1 MIQQTIVSEMKK
13 RIDAEIAR
21 GGLKQMDK
29 ETVKK
34 IINDFIDSVDEV
46 QDFSITND
54 VEEID
59 NSTLDSKDIIRIPTG
74 LTNVYIT
81 TYKRC
86 DQMETAL
93 RSKLVQE
100 IPELVDQIYPTN
112 APEGH
117 TKPYLVYARIST
129 NKVKTLDGYTGTEH
143 LSYMFSIMAT
153 RYGDMK
159 RITKK
164 VEKLLESLPKTTIG
178 GFFIE
183 DIDINNVHEV
193 YEHELK
199 VNRGIIDFTIYYQK
213 GGIKYGRRSKKSHKG
228 VRYGP

>member
-1 MIQQTIVSEMKK
+1 
-13 RIDAEIAR
+13 
-21 GGLKQMDK
+21 
-29 ETVKK
+29 
-34 IINDFIDSVDEV
+34 
-46 QDFSITND
+46 
-54 VEEID
+54 
-59 NSTLDSKDIIRIPTG
+59 
-74 LTNVYIT
+74 
-81 TYKRC
+81 
-86 DQMETAL
+86 MEKAL

-100 IPELVDQIYPTN
+100 IPELENQIYPTN
-112 APEGH
+112 APEEH

-178 GFFIE
+178 GFYIE

-199 VNRGIIDFTIYYQK
+199 VNRGIIDFTIYF
-213 GGIKYGRRSKKSHKG
+213 
-228 VRYGP
+228 

>member
-1 MIQQTIVSEMKK
+1 
-13 RIDAEIAR
+13 
-21 GGLKQMDK
+21 
-29 ETVKK
+29 
-34 IINDFIDSVDEV
+34 
-46 QDFSITND
+46 
-54 VEEID
+54 
-59 NSTLDSKDIIRIPTG
+59 
-74 LTNVYIT
+74 
-81 TYKRC
+81 
-86 DQMETAL
+86 METAL

-129 NKVKTLDGYTGTEH
+129 KKIKTLEGFTGKEY
-143 LSYMFSIMAT
+143 LSFMFSIMAT

-199 VNRGIIDFTIYYQK
+199 VNRGIIDFTIYFK
-213 GGIKYGRRSKKSHKG
+213 EDDING
-228 VRYGP
+228 

>member
-1 MIQQTIVSEMKK
+1 
-13 RIDAEIAR
+13 
-21 GGLKQMDK
+21 
-29 ETVKK
+29 
-34 IINDFIDSVDEV
+34 
-46 QDFSITND
+46 
-54 VEEID
+54 
-59 NSTLDSKDIIRIPTG
+59 
-74 LTNVYIT
+74 
-81 TYKRC
+81 
-86 DQMETAL
+86 METAL

-100 IPELVDQIYPTN
+100 IPELADQIYPTN

-129 NKVKTLDGYTGTEH
+129 KKIKTLEGFTGKEH

-153 RYGDMK
+153 RYSDMK

-178 GFFIE
+178 GFYIE

-199 VNRGIIDFTIYYQK
+199 VNRGIIDCTIYY
-213 GGIKYGRRSKKSHKG
+213 
-228 VRYGP
+228 